1 MSFGITDAGFVRKTL
16 PEIKASLEA
25 AFIEKFGA
33 GTNVSANSING
44 KVIGIIANELAEVWE
59 LAEDDYNA
67 ISPDTASGVS
77 LDNSVALTAI
87 ARKQAT
93 YSTVWEIL
101 QLAAA
106 TTVNAGSRVAVAGSS
121 PSVVFALD
129 ANVSTPL
136 ATATYGAWMS
146 IGSLVTGD
154 TYRVTVNAT
163 AHNHVALITDTKV
176 DVLTALQG
184 LINAGAEA
192 ANVTA
197 YVDETNEL
205 LYLYADPTGDDVPD
219 TFIIAVAVVGTGTM
233 AIDYLGGVGAFT
245 AEETG
250 STVVYAG
257 TLTEILDSTV
267 GWEGANNII
276 DATPGDDEETDA
288 ELRLRREQSLHVA
301 NGSTVEAIR
310 TALLAVD
317 DVDEALVRE
326 NITDVIDIENIPPH
340 AIHCIIDTPV
350 DPTGEKD
357 EELAQLIWETKPAGI
372 ATYGDTT
379 ETITD
384 SQGFPHDIKFSR
396 PASIGILMRITYHKY
411 DEETFPAG
419 GEDEMK
425 TVAAAWAVLNQ
436 LIGMDVLPQRYMGP
450 IFDGVEG
457 IEYMTIEVDFKAAP
471 AGWVTTPLSIEW
483 DERASLDS
491 SDITIVEIP

>member
-163 AHNHVALITDTKV
+163 AHNHVALITDTHV
-176 DVLTALQG
+176 GESQS
-184 LINAGAEA
+184 
-192 ANVTA
+192 
-197 YVDETNEL
+197 
-205 LYLYADPTGDDVPD
+205 
-219 TFIIAVAVVGTGTM
+219 VV
-233 AIDYLGGVGAFT
+233 
-245 AEETG
+245 
-250 STVVYAG
+250 TVV
-257 TLTEILDSTV
+257 ST
-267 GWEGANNII
+267 
-276 DATPGDDEETDA
+276 
-288 ELRLRREQSLHVA
+288 
-301 NGSTVEAIR
+301 
-310 TALLAVD
+310 
-317 DVDEALVRE
+317 
-326 NITDVIDIENIPPH
+326 
-340 AIHCIIDTPV
+340 
-350 DPTGEKD
+350 
-357 EELAQLIWETKPAGI
+357 
-372 ATYGDTT
+372 Y
-379 ETITD
+379 
-384 SQGFPHDIKFSR
+384 
-396 PASIGILMRITYHKY
+396 
-411 DEETFPAG
+411 
-419 GEDEMK
+419 
-425 TVAAAWAVLNQ
+425 
-436 LIGMDVLPQRYMGP
+436 
-450 IFDGVEG
+450 
-457 IEYMTIEVDFKAAP
+457 
-471 AGWVTTPLSIEW
+471 
-483 DERASLDS
+483 
-491 SDITIVEIP
+491 